1 MRKKGTPSPATPGRV
16 RPFQKA
22 VRVTG
27 SKTAAAVPCLDA
39 GVKRNHPSQENAAS
53 QRSLPHTIRILRR
66 FFLFIFCDTNAGIN
80 GEYAKTSSLSEDNF
94 HKKSFMQSCEM
105 IFLQNFF
112 KYLINFIYRL
122 QTFTCDDAN
131 IFASSASLFP
141 VVRPWQGLT
150 RSFRSRGGWS
160 KGTKKAGKRSKSSSP
175 PCRRVVLRPSGS
187 GCPSADGPSFPS
199 WYAGRIRFRGR
210 LRSRWARVPRSPCR
224 NRTDPR
230 SSWGCWSAGGSW

>member
-22 VRVTG
+22 MRVTG

-39 GVKRNHPSQENAAS
+39 GVKRNHPSQKNAVS

-80 GEYAKTSSLSEDNF
+80 GEYAKINSLSEDTF

-112 KYLINFIYRL
+112 KYLINFIY
-122 QTFTCDDAN
+122 
-131 IFASSASLFP
+131 
-141 VVRPWQGLT
+141 
-150 RSFRSRGGWS
+150 
-160 KGTKKAGKRSKSSSP
+160 
-175 PCRRVVLRPSGS
+175 
-187 GCPSADGPSFPS
+187 
-199 WYAGRIRFRGR
+199 
-210 LRSRWARVPRSPCR
+210 
-224 NRTDPR
+224 
-230 SSWGCWSAGGSW
+230 

>member
-39 GVKRNHPSQENAAS
+39 GVKRNHPSQKNAVS
-53 QRSLPHTIRILRR
+53 QRSPPHTIRILRR

-80 GEYAKTSSLSEDNF
+80 GEYAKISSLSEDTF

-122 QTFTCDDAN
+122 QTFICDDAN
-131 IFASSASLFP
+131 IFASSAPFSP
-141 VVRPWQGLT
+141 VVRPWQGLI
-150 RSFRSRGGWS
+150 RFFRSRGWS
-160 KGTKKAGKRSKSSSP
+160 KGTKKSGEEEQ
-175 PCRRVVLRPSGS
+175 VLFPAMRTR
-187 GCPSADGPSFPS
+187 CPA
-199 WYAGRIRFRGR
+199 A
-210 LRSRWARVPRSPCR
+210 
-224 NRTDPR
+224 
-230 SSWGCWSAGGSW
+230 

>member
-1 MRKKGTPSPATPGRV
+1 M
-16 RPFQKA
+16 
-22 VRVTG
+22 
-27 SKTAAAVPCLDA
+27 LDA

-80 GEYAKTSSLSEDNF
+80 GEDAKSRSLSEDNF

-131 IFASSASLFP
+131 IFASSAPLFP

-150 RSFRSRGGWS
+150 RSSAAGDGARAQ
-160 KGTKKAGKRSKSSSP
+160 KK
-175 PCRRVVLRPSGS
+175 
-187 GCPSADGPSFPS
+187 
-199 WYAGRIRFRGR
+199 RGR
-210 LRSRWARVPRSPCR
+210 GASPLPRHADALSCGLVAADARQQMGHLFLLGTPDRPTIFLGLLVSRRILVMPRSTRIWAPV
-224 NRTDPR
+224 P
-230 SSWGCWSAGGSW
+230 